1 MTTYQ
6 IIPFVISILAL
17 ILSFYTYFKDDK
29 KIKKQSTLINEFQ
42 LIKLKKEAEAEKKAI
57 IEANV
62 IKDEKGKRII
72 KVYNKGK
79 FLAKN
84 VIVTF
89 SDEPNISFMDYPK
102 SIDLR
107 PQNSME
113 IIFYAF
119 MGSPNILE
127 INFKWEDGIKKDN
140 QDSQII
146 QF

>member
-1 MTTYQ
+1 MLLKLCQ
-6 IIPFVISILAL
+6 FGKLKL
-17 ILSFYTYFKDDK
+17 K
-29 KIKKQSTLINEFQ
+29 